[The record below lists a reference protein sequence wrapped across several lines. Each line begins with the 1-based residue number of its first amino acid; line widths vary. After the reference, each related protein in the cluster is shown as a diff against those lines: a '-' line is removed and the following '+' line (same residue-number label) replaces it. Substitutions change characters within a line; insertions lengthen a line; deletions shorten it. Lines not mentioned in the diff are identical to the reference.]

1 LNACLCLVYLLSR
14 WRRRDSD
21 YFSPP
26 TRLAVAEDR
35 VLSGF
40 GVKAA
45 AAAACILMPTRCHR
59 HQETIS
65 KKYSAHTARTPF
77 FSVSHNECQ
86 HVPDYFINS
95 RNKCQHVIS
104 HKRRFQQFRQDN
116 HRSHAATLI
125 LKTFQ
130 KCFSRFAESSSANR
144 FGFSVKNGVCIFFT
158 LAKTL
163 STAC

>member
-65 KKYSAHTARTPF
+65 KKYSAHTATTPF
-77 FSVSHNECQ
+77 FSVSHDECQ

-125 LKTFQ
+125 LKICISKVFLS
-130 KCFSRFAESSSANR
+130 FRGII
-144 FGFSVKNGVCIFFT
+144 FGE
-158 LAKTL
+158 
-163 STAC
+163 

>member
-77 FSVSHNECQ
+77 FSVNHDECQ

-125 LKTFQ
+125 LKICISKVFLS
-130 KCFSRFAESSSANR
+130 FRGII
-144 FGFSVKNGVCIFFT
+144 FGEKIPVKEFYTRSLKNLLIAFP
-158 LAKTL
+158 
-163 STAC
+163 